1 MLGDRFPSLAAIRAF
16 EAAARLGSFARAA
29 AELGTS
35 AASVSYHVRRLERDI
50 GATLFARHPHRVEL
64 TEPGRIVA
72 GETIEAFARLRASF
86 VRAADEDE
94 RRLAITTLPSFGAS
108 WLTPKLGRFRAAW
121 PDVRVDLDLSEAAQD
136 VGRFD
141 VAIRNGHGQ
150 WPGLRARRLFPSIFM
165 PLCAPGVLE
174 ATRMLGQDSARLEA
188 PLLGR
193 PDWWTLWY
201 RACGV
206 AAGPAPDLFGT
217 TLAYEHLDI
226 AAAIAGQ
233 GVAIG
238 SPILFADEIAS
249 GRLVPAHEVV
259 ASDGR
264 GFWLAFA
271 ATHQSRA
278 KISRFADWL
287 GAEAEQAL
295 AAARPFIDRA
305 RIVE

>member
-1 MLGDRFPSLAAIRAF
+1 VLADRFPSLAAIRAF

-29 AELGTS
+29 SELGTS

-50 GATLFARHPHRVEL
+50 GATLFVRHPHRVEL

-72 GETIEAFARLRASF
+72 EETIAAFASLRASF
-86 VRAADEDE
+86 VRAVDEDE
-94 RRLAITTLPSFGAS
+94 RRLAITTLPSLGAA
-108 WLTPKLGRFRAAW
+108 WLTPKLGRFRAAY
-121 PDVRVDLDLSEAAQD
+121 PEVRVDLDLSEAAGEMGA
-136 VGRFD
+136 GRFD

-150 WPGLRARRLFPSIFM
+150 WPGLRARPLFPSIFL
-165 PLCAPGVLE
+165 PLCAPGLRE
-174 ATRMLGQDSARLEA
+174 AARTLDKPHPEA

-193 PDWWTLWY
+193 PDWWALWY
-201 RACGV
+201 RARGV
-206 AAGPAPDLFGT
+206 AQAPSPDLFGT

-233 GVAIG
+233 GVAIA

-249 GRLVPAHEVV
+249 GRLIPAHDVV

-264 GFWLAFA
+264 GFWLVHASLQRA
-271 ATHQSRA
+271 SR

-287 GAEAEQAL
+287 GAEADQAR
-295 AAARPFIDRA
+295 AAARVFIDKA
-305 RIVE
+305 QSIA

>member
-1 MLGDRFPSLAAIRAF
+1 MLGDRFPSLDAIRAF
-16 EAAARLGSFARAA
+16 EAAARLGSFSRAA

-64 TEPGRIVA
+64 TQPGRIVA
-72 GETIEAFARLRASF
+72 EETIEAFARLRASF
-86 VRAADEDE
+86 VHAADEDE

-121 PDVRVDLDLSEAAQD
+121 PDVRVDLDLSEATQD

-165 PLCAPGVLE
+165 PLCAPALLE
-174 ATRMLGQDSARLEA
+174 AAETLGRDSARPQA

-193 PDWWTLWY
+193 PDWWALWY
-201 RACGV
+201 RACGLTP
-206 AAGPAPDLFGT
+206 GPSPDLFGT
-217 TLAYEHLDI
+217 TLVYEHLDI

-249 GRLVPAHEVV
+249 GRLVPAHDVV

-264 GFWLAFA
+264 AFWLVFA
-271 ATHQSRA
+271 ATHQARP
-278 KISRFADWL
+278 KISRFAEWL
-287 GAEAEQAL
+287 DAEAEQARMV
-295 AAARPFIDRA
+295 ARPFIERA
-305 RIVE
+305 RTID

>member
-35 AASVSYHVRRLERDI
+35 GASVSYHVRRLERDI

-121 PDVRVDLDLSEAAQD
+121 PDVRVDLDLSETAQD

-141 VAIRNGHGQ
+141 VAIRNGHGP
-150 WPGLRARRLFPSIFM
+150 WPGLRARWLFPSIFM
-165 PLCAPGVLE
+165 PLCAPAL
-174 ATRMLGQDSARLEA
+174 AARPLWRDGASPEA

-193 PDWWTLWY
+193 PDWWALWY
-201 RACGV
+201 RACGL
-206 AAGPAPDLFGT
+206 AAGPSPDLFGT

-264 GFWLAFA
+264 GFWLVYA

-287 GAEAEQAL
+287 GAEAERAR
-295 AAARPFIDRA
+295 AGARPFIERA
-305 RIVE
+305 RTVD